1 MILIADSGSTKTDW
15 ALFAAGRM
23 GRIHTQGINPMLQDD
38 AAILQT
44 VEGELR
50 QRLLALPTSSA
61 LVPAVPHGG
70 RGEAVEAIYFYG
82 AGCLPEVCGRLAAVL
97 RQAFPQATTVE
108 VESDLLG
115 AARAVC
121 GRGEGMAAIL
131 GTGANSCL
139 YDGRA
144 IVRHTPALGFI
155 LGDEGSGA
163 VLGRKL
169 VNALFKGT
177 LPASLR
183 DAFVAE
189 THLSMADVIRRVY
202 REPMP
207 NRFLASLSHF
217 VAAHLD
223 HEGLA
228 EMVVE
233 NFGEFIAKNILPYRR
248 ADLPLGVVGSI
259 GYYFRPQLEQACRR
273 HGIMLG
279 AVLQSPMEGLLGYHG
294 LQP

>member
-15 ALFAAGRM
+15 TLFAAGRM
-23 GRIHTQGINPMLQDD
+23 ERIHTQGINPMLQDD
-38 AAILQT
+38 AAILQV
-44 VEGELR
+44 VEGELKG
-50 QRLLALPTSSA
+50 AHS
-61 LVPAVPHGG
+61 VPQAGSQVLQEGLG
-70 RGEAVEAIYFYG
+70 CGWADGVEAIYFYG

-217 VAAHLD
+217 VASHLD

-273 HGIMLG
+273 QGIMLG
-279 AVLQSPMEGLLGYHG
+279 TVLQSPMEGLLGYHG